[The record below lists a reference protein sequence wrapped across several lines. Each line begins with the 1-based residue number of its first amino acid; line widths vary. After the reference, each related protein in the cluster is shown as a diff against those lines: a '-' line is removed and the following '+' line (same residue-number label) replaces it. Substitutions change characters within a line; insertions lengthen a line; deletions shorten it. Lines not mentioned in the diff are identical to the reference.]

1 MLINNSE
8 GLTPKRGLLAVNGAV
23 LLFGLAGVLGKL
35 SGLPAPSITLG
46 RVVIAGP
53 ALYLFARYQKTM
65 LRPLRASDA
74 MVLVGQGALL
84 ALHWTAFFE
93 AINVSNVAI
102 GLLSF
107 SSFPLFTLAF
117 EPMLLR
123 QTPSRVQALSA
134 CVIFAGIYLLVP
146 TFSLDNSATVGI
158 LWGLL
163 AGLTFALLSVVNRW
177 LGRRYQSVMIT
188 FYQDGI
194 AALVLLPTLAFTRV
208 MPFMQWRVIIILLVL
223 GLLCTA
229 LAHTLFVE
237 GLRGVTAQLASVIA
251 SLEPVWGIVFALL
264 LLGEVPTG
272 RTLIGGAI
280 IVLATLVPSLMNL
293 RRSGATQPTD
303 TIGISPSS
311 VSRQCGQT
319 DG

>member
-1 MLINNSE
+1 MLVKNSE
-8 GLTPKRGLLAVNGAV
+8 GVTPRRGLLAVNGAV

-35 SGLPAPSITLG
+35 SGLSAPSITLG

-53 ALYLFARYQKTM
+53 ALYLFARNQKTA

-74 MVLVGQGALL
+74 VVLAGQGVLL

-107 SSFPLFTLAF
+107 SSFPLFTIAL

-123 QTPSRVQALSA
+123 QTPSRAQALSA
-134 CVIFAGIYLLVP
+134 CAIFAGIYLLVP
-146 TFSLDNSATVGI
+146 SFSLDDSATVGI

-188 FYQDGI
+188 LYQDGI
-194 AALVLLPTLAFTRV
+194 AAVVLLPTLAFTRV
-208 MPFMQWRVIIILLVL
+208 TPFIQWRVIAILLVL

-251 SLEPVWGIVFALL
+251 GLEPVWGIVFALL
-264 LLGEVPTG
+264 LLREVPTG
-272 RTLIGGAI
+272 RTLAGGAI

-293 RRSGATQPTD
+293 RRPSATRPTD
-303 TIGISPSS
+303 TRPTGTKDIFPS
-311 VSRQCGQT
+311 R
-319 DG
+319 